1 MKKILIFLILF
12 LIPINTFALAN
23 TSSSAILFDQ
33 DSKRV
38 LYSKNINTKHLI
50 ASTTKI
56 MTAVIAIE
64 SGKLDDKVTTNESIL
79 KSYGSGIYISLDE
92 TMTLR
97 ELVYG
102 LLLRSGNDAAL
113 AIEDYLG
120 GHEKFIKLMNQKA
133 AEIGMENTIFKNAHG
148 LDEEEENYSTCYDM
162 ALLMSYANNLYEFR
176 EISSTKKIVVK
187 SDLKTYSWT
196 NKNKLLFKYKYT
208 TGGKTG
214 YTKKA
219 KRTLVTSATKNDV
232 NLIVVTL
239 NDPNDFD
246 THEELYEYGF
256 NNYKK
261 YKIINK
267 DKIKIKT
274 KKYKN
279 KLYVKNNYYYLL
291 KENEKKNIKI
301 NVNLY
306 NSVNS
311 NNEVGYVEVLFKNE
325 QVHKEP
331 IYVHLNKKQESESL
345 LDKIKNIFK

>member
-1 MKKILIFLILF
+1 MKKIIISLVIFLIPL
-12 LIPINTFALAN
+12 NVHGLAS
-23 TSSSAILFDQ
+23 TSKSAILYDQ
-33 DSKRV
+33 DSKRI
-38 LYSKNINTKHLI
+38 LFAKNIDEKHLI

-56 MTAVIAIE
+56 MTAVLAVE
-64 SGKLDDKVTTNESIL
+64 SGKLDYEVTTNESIL
-79 KSYGSGIYISLDE
+79 KSYGSGIYISVNE
-92 TMTLR
+92 TLTLR
-97 ELVYG
+97 DLVYG

-120 GHEKFIKLMNQKA
+120 GHEKFVKLMNDKA
-133 AEIGMENTIFKNAHG
+133 IEIGMKNTIFKNPHG
-148 LDEEEENYSTCYDM
+148 LDETEENYSTAYDM

-176 EISSTKKIVVK
+176 EIDSTKKIVVK

-214 YTKKA
+214 FTKKA
-219 KRTLVTSATKNDV
+219 RRTLVTSASKNDI
-232 NLIVVTL
+232 NLIAVTL
-239 NDPNDFD
+239 NDPKDFD
-246 THEELYEYGF
+246 THIELYEYGF

-267 DKIKIKT
+267 NKLNIKS

-291 KENEKKNIKI
+291 KDNERDKIKL

-306 NSVNS
+306 NSVIKKNK
-311 NNEVGYVEVLFKNE
+311 VGYIEVTFNKKV
-325 QVHKEP
+325 VHKEP
-331 IYVHLNKKQESESL
+331 VYVNLNKKS
-345 LDKIKNIFK
+345 KGNIF